1 MILTEKIYDVT
12 TGETTFVER
21 EETAEEIANR
31 EKLEAAIA
39 KHDAEQAAKAAA
51 KQAVLDKLGLTADEV
66 QALLG

>member
-1 MILTEKIYDVT
+1 MILTEKIYDVS

-39 KHDAEQAAKAAA
+39 KHETEMAAKAVAR
-51 KQAVLDKLGLTADEV
+51 QAVLDKLGLTADEMA
-66 QALLG
+66 ALLP